1 MRGWGAPPGH
11 GATSK
16 WHGQGDAWQCCA
28 RCVPSAVAQPVAVSV
43 AQPGLTPRTTMGLL
57 LQEMVL
63 LEIDVMN
70 QLNHRNLIQLYD
82 AIETPREIILFME
95 L

>member
-1 MRGWGAPPGH
+1 MAAKVIRKQGAKDKVCDGSLALGTWSWG
-11 GATSK
+11 
-16 WHGQGDAWQCCA
+16 
-28 RCVPSAVAQPVAVSV
+28 SAGSDSSAMVGVLP
-43 AQPGLTPRTTMGLL
+43 
-57 LQEMVL
+57 QEMVL

>member
-1 MRGWGAPPGH
+1 MPNRGAPRCRPPPSPG
-11 GATSK
+11 
-16 WHGQGDAWQCCA
+16 
-28 RCVPSAVAQPVAVSV
+28 AVTQPGPVPVARL
-43 AQPGLTPRTTMGLL
+43 GLTPTPPVGLL
-57 LQEMVL
+57 PQEMVL

>member
-1 MRGWGAPPGH
+1 MLHSVCLWCGDRACPT
-11 GATSK
+11 AT
-16 WHGQGDAWQCCA
+16 A
-28 RCVPSAVAQPVAVSV
+28 RAD
-43 AQPGLTPRTTMGLL
+43 TPWLL

-70 QLNHRNLIQLYD
+70 QLNHHNLIQLYD

>member
-1 MRGWGAPPGH
+1 MAGAG
-11 GATSK
+11 GDDTTSE
-16 WHGQGDAWQCCA
+16 WHGRGGGRQWRA
-28 RCVPSAVAQPVAVSV
+28 RRVPRAVTQPVPVPGARR
-43 AQPGLTPRTTMGLL
+43 GLTPRTTAGLL
-57 LQEMVL
+57 PQEMVL

>member
-1 MRGWGAPPGH
+1 MPRTRSDPGWGAPPGLS
-11 GATSK
+11 ATSG
-16 WHGQGDAWQCCA
+16 WHGQGGRWQCGA
-28 RCVPSAVAQPVAVSV
+28 RCVPSAVTQPVPA
-43 AQPGLTPRTTMGLL
+43 PLGLL

-70 QLNHRNLIQLYD
+70 QLNHHNLIQLYD

>member
-1 MRGWGAPPGH
+1 MLGQGAPPGH

-16 WHGQGDAWQCCA
+16 WHGRGGGWQ
-28 RCVPSAVAQPVAVSV
+28 RRTPCVPGAVTQPDPVPVARP
-43 AQPGLTPRTTMGLL
+43 ALTPRTTTGLL

>member
-1 MRGWGAPPGH
+1 MAVLCSVCPH
-11 GATSK
+11 GVGT
-16 WHGQGDAWQCCA
+16 
-28 RCVPSAVAQPVAVSV
+28 QPVPV
-43 AQPGLTPRTTMGLL
+43 AQPGLTPRTIPGFL

-70 QLNHRNLIQLYD
+70 QLNHHNLIQLYD

>member
-1 MRGWGAPPGH
+1 MPGRGAPPGH

-16 WHGQGDAWQCCA
+16 WHGQGGGWQCHA
-28 RCVPSAVAQPVAVSV
+28 LCVPGAVTHPVPVLV
-43 AQPGLTPRTTMGLL
+43 ARPGLTPRTTAGLL

>member
-1 MRGWGAPPGH
+1 MGMRSGGSAG
-11 GATSK
+11 S
-16 WHGQGDAWQCCA
+16 DS
-28 RCVPSAVAQPVAVSV
+28 SAVGGVLP
-43 AQPGLTPRTTMGLL
+43 
-57 LQEMVL
+57 QEMVL

>member
-1 MRGWGAPPGH
+1 MPGGCCPRPRAGGSAGSDTSPP
-11 GATSK
+11 A
-16 WHGQGDAWQCCA
+16 
-28 RCVPSAVAQPVAVSV
+28 
-43 AQPGLTPRTTMGLL
+43 GLPP
-57 LQEMVL
+57 QEMVL